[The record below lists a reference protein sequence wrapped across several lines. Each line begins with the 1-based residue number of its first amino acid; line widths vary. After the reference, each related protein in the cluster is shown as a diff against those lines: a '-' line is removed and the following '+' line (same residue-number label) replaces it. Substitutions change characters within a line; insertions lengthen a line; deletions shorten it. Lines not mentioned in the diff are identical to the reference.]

1 MTFLNLPIVDLESKE
16 SAEAFKTLMQA
27 SSKISITEIAA
38 ETIGNEGWKVVA
50 EAVRLHP
57 GLVIEYVAALKD
69 DLDEAS
75 HEDIRVIWDPIET
88 AGMPVCS
95 LW

>member
-1 MTFLNLPIVDLESKE
+1 M
-16 SAEAFKTLMQA
+16 
-27 SSKISITEIAA
+27 
-38 ETIGNEGWKVVA
+38 VA